1 MKNLTLDPVR
11 TGVLVVDLQNDNLA
25 KGGASDGTEA
35 FHHAKEQN
43 VVGNAARICDAA
55 RKAGSQV
62 IHCHFVVEPQA
73 DYSGRNIKL
82 FRQIAENEMVVRDSW
97 GAEPVAGAEPEVG
110 DLVLER
116 ARMSSFHGTQLDIWL
131 RNLGVETV
139 VVTGVHTCHAVNG
152 TSRDAADHGYRVVL
166 ASDAT
171 ASMSAEWQKMDLQT
185 GLTNIAEIV
194 DTQSIVNAMSSVTG
208 HQ

>member
-1 MKNLTLDPVR
+1 MKDLTLDPAR
-11 TGVLVVDLQNDNLA
+11 TAVLVVDLQNDNLA
-25 KGGASDGTEA
+25 EGGASDGTEA
-35 FHHAKEQN
+35 FYHARDQN

-55 RKAGSQV
+55 RSAGAQV
-62 IHCHFVVEPQA
+62 VHCHFVVEPEA

-82 FRQIAENEMVVRDSW
+82 FRQIAEDEMVVRGTW
-97 GAEPVAGAEPEVG
+97 GAEPVAGAEPQDG

-131 RNLGVETV
+131 RNLDVETV

-171 ASMSAEWQKMDLQT
+171 ASMSAEWQEMDLQT
-185 GLTNIAEIV
+185 GLTNIAEIH
-194 DTQSIVNAMSSVTG
+194 DTQRIVDALAGS
-208 HQ
+208 